1 MDRSYLLSPLRGLK
15 CVIGVVCGLA
25 PAAIC
30 GRRFATE
37 FGTFE
42 RERPVPKTAHWFAL
56 LTLVLSLFASNAHA
70 EDEIFRPQAGEFPP
84 LDKAHSYRG
93 ELVFVVGD
101 DGRVDSEGERFR
113 ITAVM
118 SSEFGGPAPASF
130 ELWECASAEGV
141 VQVCFGAH
149 VQEFLGLPFEEREL
163 LELSGVSTPSSPSA
177 ASGSV

>member
-1 MDRSYLLSPLRGLK
+1 MRARSRSPRSIVSAPARTLRS
-15 CVIGVVCGLA
+15 GLA
-25 PAAIC
+25 RRSKARMDSARIALRNPLS
-30 GRRFATE
+30 GRRVCLPAVSTSDN
-37 FGTFE
+37 GWTVPRSFE
-42 RERPVPKTAHWFAL
+42 VRQL
-56 LTLVLSLFASNAHA
+56 L
-70 EDEIFRPQAGEFPP
+70 
-84 LDKAHSYRG
+84 G

-141 VQVCFGAH
+141 VQVCFGAR

-163 LELSGVSTPSSPSA
+163 LDLSGVPTPSSPSC
-177 ASGSV
+177 ASGSG